1 VTTLAALTILLVPAA
16 ATRTAGASSPT
27 QRNWEAS
34 YGYMKQLARKQH
46 LRADDLQHRLT
57 RRVLEVRRLQGRIA
71 HIRRVPLHRADS
83 LEAIRLASIAY
94 GVDQGQMMAIAS
106 CETGGSFNR
115 YSKNPSSS
123 ASGLFQF
130 LTGTFA
136 GTPYGRES
144 IWSPYA
150 NALAAGW
157 MMAHGRRGEWVC

>member
-1 VTTLAALTILLVPAA
+1 
-16 ATRTAGASSPT
+16 
-27 QRNWEAS
+27 
-34 YGYMKQLARKQH
+34 MKQLARKQH
-46 LRADDLQHRLT
+46 LRADDLQARLT
-57 RRVLEVRRLQGRIA
+57 RRVLEIHALQAKVDSLR
-71 HIRRVPLHRADS
+71 HLKRKVMHQPDS
-83 LEAIRLASIAY
+83 LEAIRLAAITY
-94 GVDQGQMMAIAS
+94 NVDYDTMKNIAS

>member
-1 VTTLAALTILLVPAA
+1 LTAVILATLTLTTTG
-16 ATRTAGASSPT
+16 ATRTKTADAKTTDWASSAKYWHGAAVR
-27 QRNWEAS
+27 QR
-34 YGYMKQLARKQH
+34 H
-46 LRADDLQHRLT
+46 RADNLQRRLT
-57 RRVLEVRRLQGRIA
+57 LRVLQVRGLQRQLVGARRRVT
-71 HIRRVPLHRADS
+71 HNPDS

-94 GVDQGQMMAIAS
+94 GVSYGQMEAIAR
-106 CETGGSFNR
+106 CETGGSFSR
-115 YSKNPSSS
+115 WSKNRHST

>member
-1 VTTLAALTILLVPAA
+1 MTFLAAITIMLVPAA
-16 ATRTAGASSPT
+16 TKTAGASSPT
-27 QRNWEAS
+27 QRDWQSA
-34 YGYMKQLARKQH
+34 YRYWHGAAVRQRH
-46 LRADDLQHRLT
+46 RADDLQRRLT
-57 RRVLEVRRLQGRIA
+57 RRVLEVRALQGRLKQAAQRRA
-71 HIRRVPLHRADS
+71 HQPDS

-94 GVDQGQMMAIAS
+94 GVDYGQMEAIAS
-106 CETGGSFNR
+106 CETGGSFSR
-115 YSKNPSSS
+115 YSKNPRST

>member
-1 VTTLAALTILLVPAA
+1 VLLITLSALTLALLTIG
-16 ATRTAGASSPT
+16 ATRGKGDN
-27 QRNWEAS
+27 RNYEESWRYSHQA
-34 YGYMKQLARKQH
+34 ARKYRHQ
-46 LRADDLQHRLT
+46 RDDLQRRLT
-57 RRVLEVRRLQGRIA
+57 RRVLEVRRLQARV
-71 HIRRVPLHRADS
+71 HVLRRQKLHRPDV
-83 LEAIRLASIAY
+83 LEAIRLAAIAY
-94 GVDQGQMMAIAS
+94 GVDYGQMYNIAD

-115 YSKNPSSS
+115 YSKNRHSS

-130 LTGTFA
+130 LAGTFA